1 MLIISKR
8 RQNVYKVIIIFC
20 IDCINK
26 WFKDNVKCPNCNQ
39 DLRDLL
45 KDDDNDIPKNNE
57 KYVDINT
64 RNVNHNEQ
72 EDLYAD
78 MPHLEDIN
86 GNIVNP

>member
-1 MLIISKR
+1 M
-8 RQNVYKVIIIFC
+8 
-20 IDCINK
+20 
-26 WFKDNVKCPNCNQ
+26 
-39 DLRDLL
+39 RDLL